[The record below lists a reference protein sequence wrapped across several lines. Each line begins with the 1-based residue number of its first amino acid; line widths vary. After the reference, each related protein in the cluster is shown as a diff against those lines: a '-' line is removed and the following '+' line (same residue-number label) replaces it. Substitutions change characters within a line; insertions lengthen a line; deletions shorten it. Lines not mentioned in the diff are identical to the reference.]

1 MRRHTGKG
9 GQGRA
14 QVGGIQVKIVDLSG
28 ICFECDVSL
37 QKIESICIETEINRH
52 GICRIKGVVDRK
64 YYEENP
70 EFMAHACSFRIVYRS
85 EQNQEVLFSGFIQ
98 EGSVIQRQVCIW
110 RQSPASPTVK
120 SWILRGKAPPIRM
133 SP

>member
-1 MRRHTGKG
+1 M
-9 GQGRA
+9 
-14 QVGGIQVKIVDLSG
+14 KIVDLSG
-28 ICFECDVSL
+28 ICVECDVSL

-98 EGSVIQRQVCIW
+98 EAECYTEAGLHM
-110 RQSPASPTVK
+110 ASITGVSNSK
-120 SWILRGKAPPIRM
+120 KLDFER
-133 SP
+133 